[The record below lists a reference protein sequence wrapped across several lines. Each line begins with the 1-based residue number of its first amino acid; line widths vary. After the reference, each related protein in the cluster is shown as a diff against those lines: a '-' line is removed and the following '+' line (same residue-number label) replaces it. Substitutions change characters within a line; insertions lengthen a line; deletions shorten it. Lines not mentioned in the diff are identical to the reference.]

1 MQHSYKTLATFT
13 PDYIKCKEF
22 YTFQEKKI
30 KKKITHL
37 IKDVCLQGLANMI
50 LSGLTPIS
58 NTCLISFLL
67 AQSKLAPSFASNDE
81 TTGSGLH
88 LMAK

>member
-1 MQHSYKTLATFT
+1 M
-13 PDYIKCKEF
+13 
-22 YTFQEKKI
+22 
-30 KKKITHL
+30 
-37 IKDVCLQGLANMI
+37 KDVCLQGLANMI

-67 AQSKLAPSFASNDE
+67 AQSKLTPSFASNDE